1 MAVTKPSSTVFDKR
15 RLLRR
20 FASEWL
26 VYLAIMTF
34 IGGLLWWMW
43 ASDRDAVEQRETDR
57 LRAAATVI
65 ERKTIRKLETG
76 NRALQGFMNRLD
88 AWQKSPT
95 TWADASAY
103 LEAVADSNP
112 DFTLLFFL
120 DAKGTVL
127 ASSGE
132 GKSNLGRDFSQRP
145 YFQSVKRQP
154 AADTLYVS
162 EPFQTL
168 RGRYAINLVRA
179 LVGPDGELRGVVV
192 AGLEPQ
198 TLRTFLNS
206 TLYADDMWVSIAHGN
221 GVQLMME
228 PDKAGQSGL
237 QLNRHGSL
245 FEKHTV
251 NGGRETVAKGVTM
264 GTGQFRF
271 TVLRTVRLPVLKMDA
286 GLVLAVSREHDAVF
300 HSSEKLRQNFALIF
314 LIMALGAAGSLSLN
328 QSIRFAAKQSAA
340 QARQE
345 LEERDET
352 LRRFFLLNQDLFAIV
367 DETGHYTRVN
377 EAWSALL
384 GYSQDQIVGNPVGQV
399 SHPDDRGKVDDYRQR
414 LTEGMPIGGV
424 VTRVRH
430 VQGHYL
436 DIEWRVLHAGDQV
449 FLNGRDVSRE
459 KANMREMEKVNTQL
473 AEQKLA
479 LQEMAF
485 HDGLTG
491 VFNRRYFDEV
501 LHAEWRACA
510 REGKVIAVLLLDIDH
525 FKLYNDT
532 YGHLQGDECLKH
544 VATELQNRFK
554 RPRDFVARYGG
565 EEFVALL
572 SDTDEKGALHK
583 ANEVVQA
590 IAAMH
595 IKHEKS
601 PVQPYVTVSVG
612 VAVVT
617 PNLVD
622 LPESLVQRADAVL
635 YEAKST
641 GRNRAVLAE
650 GPTSIA

>member
-1 MAVTKPSSTVFDKR
+1 VTKPSSTVFDKR

-43 ASDRDAVEQRETDR
+43 ASDRDAVEQRETER

-237 QLNRHGSL
+237 QLNRPGSL

-271 TVLRTVRLPVLKMDA
+271 TVLRTVRLPALKMDA

-399 SHPDDRGKVDDYRQR
+399 AHPDDRGKVDDYRQR
-414 LTEGMPIGGV
+414 LTEGMPVGGV

-501 LHAEWRACA
+501 LHAEWRGCA

>member
-57 LRAAATVI
+57 LRAATTVI

-237 QLNRHGSL
+237 QLNRPGSL

-414 LTEGMPIGGV
+414 LTEGMPVGGV

>member
-1 MAVTKPSSTVFDKR
+1 VAVTKSSSTVFDKR
-15 RLLRR
+15 RILRR
-20 FASEWL
+20 FVSEWL

-43 ASDRDAVEQRETDR
+43 ASDREAVEQRETNR

-88 AWQKSPT
+88 VWQKSPT

-132 GKSNLGRDFSQRP
+132 GKSNLGLDFSQRP
-145 YFQSVKRQP
+145 YFQALKRQP
-154 AADTLYVS
+154 ASDTLYVS

-168 RGRYAINLVRA
+168 RGRYTINLMRA

-206 TLYADDMWVSIAHGN
+206 ILYADDMWVSIAHGN

-237 QLNRHGSL
+237 QLNRPGSL
-245 FEKHTV
+245 FEKHTG
-251 NGGRETVAKGVTM
+251 NDGRETVAKAVTM

-314 LIMALGAAGSLSLN
+314 LIMAFGAAGSLSLN

-340 QARQE
+340 QARRE
-345 LEERDET
+345 LEERDEA

-367 DETGHYTRVN
+367 DETGHYKRVN

-384 GYSQDQIVGNPVGQV
+384 GYSQDQIVGHRVGQV
-399 SHPDDRGKVDDYRQR
+399 LHPDDRDKIDDYRHK
-414 LTEGMPIGGV
+414 LADGMPVGSV

-436 DIEWRVLHAGDQV
+436 EIEWRVLQTGDQV
-449 FLNGRDVSRE
+449 FLNGRDVSQDQ
-459 KANMREMEKVNTQL
+459 ANRREMEKVNAQL
-473 AEQKLA
+473 ADQKLA
-479 LQEMAF
+479 LEEMAF

-491 VFNRRYFDEV
+491 AFNRRYFDEV
-501 LHAEWRACA
+501 LHSEWRACA

-525 FKLYNDT
+525 FKQYNDT
-532 YGHLQGDECLKH
+532 YGHLQGDECLKL
-544 VATELQNRFK
+544 VAAELQSRFK

-572 SDTDEKGALHK
+572 TGTDENGALHK
-583 ANEVVQA
+583 AHEVVQA

-601 PVQPYVTVSVG
+601 PVQPYVTVSIG
-612 VAVVT
+612 VAVVK
-617 PNLVD
+617 PDLLD

-641 GRNRAVLAE
+641 GRNRAVLAA
-650 GPTSIA
+650 GPTPIA

>member
-237 QLNRHGSL
+237 QLNRPGSL

-414 LTEGMPIGGV
+414 LTEGMPVGGV
-424 VTRVRH
+424 LTRVRH

>member
-237 QLNRHGSL
+237 QLNRPGSL

-264 GTGQFRF
+264 GTGPFRF
-271 TVLRTVRLPVLKMDA
+271 TVLRTVRLPVLKMDG

-414 LTEGMPIGGV
+414 LTEGMPVGGV

>member
-237 QLNRHGSL
+237 QLNRPGSL

-414 LTEGMPIGGV
+414 LTEGMPVGGV

>member
-1 MAVTKPSSTVFDKR
+1 M
-15 RLLRR
+15 
-20 FASEWL
+20 
-26 VYLAIMTF
+26 
-34 IGGLLWWMW
+34 
-43 ASDRDAVEQRETDR
+43 
-57 LRAAATVI
+57 
-65 ERKTIRKLETG
+65 
-76 NRALQGFMNRLD
+76 
-88 AWQKSPT
+88 
-95 TWADASAY
+95 
-103 LEAVADSNP
+103 
-112 DFTLLFFL
+112 
-120 DAKGTVL
+120 
-127 ASSGE
+127 
-132 GKSNLGRDFSQRP
+132 
-145 YFQSVKRQP
+145 
-154 AADTLYVS
+154 
-162 EPFQTL
+162 
-168 RGRYAINLVRA
+168 
-179 LVGPDGELRGVVV
+179 
-192 AGLEPQ
+192 
-198 TLRTFLNS
+198 
-206 TLYADDMWVSIAHGN
+206 
-221 GVQLMME
+221 
-228 PDKAGQSGL
+228 
-237 QLNRHGSL
+237 
-245 FEKHTV
+245 
-251 NGGRETVAKGVTM
+251 
-264 GTGQFRF
+264 
-271 TVLRTVRLPVLKMDA
+271 PV
-286 GLVLAVSREHDAVF
+286 
-300 HSSEKLRQNFALIF
+300 
-314 LIMALGAAGSLSLN
+314 
-328 QSIRFAAKQSAA
+328 
-340 QARQE
+340 
-345 LEERDET
+345 
-352 LRRFFLLNQDLFAIV
+352 
-367 DETGHYTRVN
+367 
-377 EAWSALL
+377 
-384 GYSQDQIVGNPVGQV
+384 
-399 SHPDDRGKVDDYRQR
+399 
-414 LTEGMPIGGV
+414 GGV

-612 VAVVT
+612 VAVV
-617 PNLVD
+617 
-622 LPESLVQRADAVL
+622 EGVQNFV
-635 YEAKST
+635 
-641 GRNRAVLAE
+641 
-650 GPTSIA
+650 

>member
-237 QLNRHGSL
+237 QLNRPGSL

-271 TVLRTVRLPVLKMDA
+271 TVLRTVRLPVLKMDG

-414 LTEGMPIGGV
+414 LTEGMPVGGV

>member
-1 MAVTKPSSTVFDKR
+1 VAVTKPSSTVFDKR

-237 QLNRHGSL
+237 QLNRPGSL

-414 LTEGMPIGGV
+414 LTEGMPVGGV

>member
-1 MAVTKPSSTVFDKR
+1 MAVTKPNSTVFDKG

-26 VYLAIMTF
+26 VYLAIMMF

-43 ASDRDAVEQRETDR
+43 SSAREAVEQRETDR

-65 ERKTIRKLETG
+65 EQKTIRKLETG

-88 AWQKSPT
+88 AWQKTPT

-112 DFTLLFFL
+112 DFTRLLFL
-120 DAKGTVL
+120 DSKGTVL

-132 GKSNLGRDFSQRP
+132 GKSDLGRDFSQRP
-145 YFQSVKRQP
+145 YFQTVKRQP

-168 RGRYAINLVRA
+168 RGRYAINLMRA
-179 LVGPDGELRGVVV
+179 LVGLDGELRGVVV

-206 TLYADDMWVSIAHGN
+206 TLYADDMWVAFAHGN

-237 QLNRHGSL
+237 QLNRPGAL
-245 FEKHTV
+245 FEKHTA
-251 NGGRETVAKGVTM
+251 NAGRETVAKGVTM
-264 GTGQFRF
+264 ATGQFRF

-314 LIMALGAAGSLSLN
+314 LIMAFGAAGSLSLN

-345 LEERDET
+345 LEERDEA

-384 GYSQDQIVGNPVGQV
+384 GYSQDQIVGHPVGQV
-399 SHPDDRGKVDDYRQR
+399 LHPDDRGKVDDYRQK
-414 LTEGMPIGGV
+414 LTEGMPVGGV

-436 DIEWRVLHAGDQV
+436 EIEWRVLHAGDQV
-449 FLNGRDVSRE
+449 FLNGRDVTRE
-459 KANMREMEKVNTQL
+459 QANMREMEKVNAQL

-491 VFNRRYFDEV
+491 AFNRRYFDEV
-501 LHAEWRACA
+501 LHSVDFHR
-510 REGKVIAVLLLDIDH
+510 ILTH
-525 FKLYNDT
+525 
-532 YGHLQGDECLKH
+532 
-544 VATELQNRFK
+544 RFH
-554 RPRDFVARYGG
+554 PILTHPG
-565 EEFVALL
+565 
-572 SDTDEKGALHK
+572 
-583 ANEVVQA
+583 
-590 IAAMH
+590 
-595 IKHEKS
+595 
-601 PVQPYVTVSVG
+601 
-612 VAVVT
+612 
-617 PNLVD
+617 
-622 LPESLVQRADAVL
+622 
-635 YEAKST
+635 
-641 GRNRAVLAE
+641 
-650 GPTSIA
+650 

>member
-1 MAVTKPSSTVFDKR
+1 
-15 RLLRR
+15 
-20 FASEWL
+20 
-26 VYLAIMTF
+26 
-34 IGGLLWWMW
+34 
-43 ASDRDAVEQRETDR
+43 
-57 LRAAATVI
+57 
-65 ERKTIRKLETG
+65 
-76 NRALQGFMNRLD
+76 
-88 AWQKSPT
+88 
-95 TWADASAY
+95 
-103 LEAVADSNP
+103 
-112 DFTLLFFL
+112 
-120 DAKGTVL
+120 
-127 ASSGE
+127 
-132 GKSNLGRDFSQRP
+132 
-145 YFQSVKRQP
+145 
-154 AADTLYVS
+154 
-162 EPFQTL
+162 
-168 RGRYAINLVRA
+168 
-179 LVGPDGELRGVVV
+179 
-192 AGLEPQ
+192 
-198 TLRTFLNS
+198 
-206 TLYADDMWVSIAHGN
+206 
-221 GVQLMME
+221 
-228 PDKAGQSGL
+228 
-237 QLNRHGSL
+237 
-245 FEKHTV
+245 
-251 NGGRETVAKGVTM
+251 
-264 GTGQFRF
+264 
-271 TVLRTVRLPVLKMDA
+271 MDA

-414 LTEGMPIGGV
+414 LTEGMPVGGV

-612 VAVVT
+612 VAVV
-617 PNLVD
+617 
-622 LPESLVQRADAVL
+622 EGVQNFV
-635 YEAKST
+635 
-641 GRNRAVLAE
+641 
-650 GPTSIA
+650 

>member
-15 RLLRR
+15 RLLLR

-120 DAKGTVL
+120 DANGTVL

-145 YFQSVKRQP
+145 YYQSVKRQP
-154 AADTLYVS
+154 VADTLYVS
-162 EPFQTL
+162 EPFQSL
-168 RGRYAINLVRA
+168 RGRYAINLMRA
-179 LVGPDGELRGVVV
+179 LVGPDGEFRGVVV

-206 TLYADDMWVSIAHGN
+206 TLYADDMWVSIAHGS

-237 QLNRHGSL
+237 QLNRPGSL
-245 FEKHTV
+245 FEKHTA
-251 NGGRETVAKGVTM
+251 NAGRETVAKGVTM

-271 TVLRTVRLPVLKMDA
+271 TVLRTVQLPTLKMDA

-300 HSSEKLRQNFALIF
+300 NSSEKLRQNFALIF
-314 LIMALGAAGSLSLN
+314 LIMAFGAGASLSLN

-345 LEERDET
+345 LEERDEA

-367 DETGHYTRVN
+367 DETGHYKRVN

-384 GYSQDQIVGNPVGQV
+384 GYSLDQIVGHLVGQV
-399 SHPDDRGKVDDYRQR
+399 LHPDDRSKVDDYRQR
-414 LTEGMPIGGV
+414 LTEGMPVGGV

-436 DIEWRVLHAGDQV
+436 EIEWRVLHTGDQV
-449 FLNGRDVSRE
+449 FLNGRDVTRE
-459 KANMREMEKVNTQL
+459 QANMREMEKVNAQL

-491 VFNRRYFDEV
+491 AFNRRYFDEV
-501 LHAEWRACA
+501 LHSEWRACA

-525 FKLYNDT
+525 FKLYNDN
-532 YGHLQGDECLKH
+532 YGHLQGDECLRL
-544 VATELQNRFK
+544 VAAELQNRFK

-572 SDTDEKGALHK
+572 TGTDEKGALHK

-601 PVQPYVTVSVG
+601 PVQPYVTVSIG
-612 VAVVT
+612 VAVVK
-617 PNLVD
+617 PDLLD

-641 GRNRAVLAE
+641 GRNQAVMAE
-650 GPTSIA
+650 CPTSIG

>member
-43 ASDRDAVEQRETDR
+43 ASDRDAVEQRETER

-237 QLNRHGSL
+237 QLNRPGSL

-271 TVLRTVRLPVLKMDA
+271 TVLRTVRLPALKMDA

-399 SHPDDRGKVDDYRQR
+399 AHPDDRGKVDDYRQR
-414 LTEGMPIGGV
+414 LTEGMPVGGV

-501 LHAEWRACA
+501 LHAEWRGCA

>member
-76 NRALQGFMNRLD
+76 NRALQSFMNRLD

-206 TLYADDMWVSIAHGN
+206 TLYADDMWVAIAHGN

-237 QLNRHGSL
+237 QLNRPGSL

-264 GTGQFRF
+264 ATGQFRF

-414 LTEGMPIGGV
+414 LTEGMPVGGV

>member
-168 RGRYAINLVRA
+168 RGSYAINLMRA

-198 TLRTFLNS
+198 TLRAFLNS

-237 QLNRHGSL
+237 QLNRPGSL
-245 FEKHTV
+245 FEKHTG
-251 NGGRETVAKGVTM
+251 NAGRETVAKAVTM

-271 TVLRTVRLPVLKMDA
+271 TVLRTVRLPVLKMDV

-314 LIMALGAAGSLSLN
+314 LIMAFGAAASLSLN

-345 LEERDET
+345 LEERDEA

-367 DETGHYTRVN
+367 DETGHYKRVN

-384 GYSQDQIVGNPVGQV
+384 GYSQDQIVGHPVGQV
-399 SHPDDRGKVDDYRQR
+399 LHPDDRGKVDDYRQE
-414 LTEGMPIGGV
+414 LTEGMPVGGV

-436 DIEWRVLHAGDQV
+436 EIEWRVLHTGDQV
-449 FLNGRDVSRE
+449 FLNGRDVTRE
-459 KANMREMEKVNTQL
+459 QANMREMEKVNAQL

-491 VFNRRYFDEV
+491 AFNRRYFDEV
-501 LHAEWRACA
+501 LHSEWRACA

-532 YGHLQGDECLKH
+532 YGHLQGDECLRL
-544 VATELQNRFK
+544 VAAELQNRFK

-572 SDTDEKGALHK
+572 TGTDEKGALHK

>member
-237 QLNRHGSL
+237 QLNRPGSL

-414 LTEGMPIGGV
+414 LTEGMPVGGV

-612 VAVVT
+612 VAVV
-617 PNLVD
+617 
-622 LPESLVQRADAVL
+622 EGVQNFV
-635 YEAKST
+635 
-641 GRNRAVLAE
+641 
-650 GPTSIA
+650 

>member
-237 QLNRHGSL
+237 QLNRPGSL

-414 LTEGMPIGGV
+414 LTEGMPVGGV

-449 FLNGRDVSRE
+449 FLNGRDLSRE

-612 VAVVT
+612 VAVV
-617 PNLVD
+617 
-622 LPESLVQRADAVL
+622 EGVQNFV
-635 YEAKST
+635 
-641 GRNRAVLAE
+641 
-650 GPTSIA
+650 

>member
-237 QLNRHGSL
+237 QLNRPGSL

-271 TVLRTVRLPVLKMDA
+271 TVLRTVRLPVLKMDG

-414 LTEGMPIGGV
+414 LTEGMPVGGV

-459 KANMREMEKVNTQL
+459 KANMREMEKVNTQP